1 MADGSNDGTTNG
13 TTAVTVVAG
22 PAAST
27 TRMLPARGISL
38 YNADTVAMVGKFR
51 LNNNGTFRII
61 KAFEI
66 PVGETWVNDNYISLD
81 VATKSLEIVL
91 DAAITTT
98 QGDWVSKHR
107 DEVQ

>member
-1 MADGSNDGTTNG
+1 MADGSNDGTTNS
-13 TTAVTVVAG
+13 TTAVTVIAA

-27 TRMLPARGISL
+27 TRMIPARSVSL
-38 YNADTVAMVGKFR
+38 YNADTVAMAGKFR
-51 LNNNGTFRII
+51 LNNNGTFRVI

-81 VATKSLEIVL
+81 ATTKSIEIIL

-107 DEVQ
+107 DEAQ

>member
-1 MADGSNDGTTNG
+1 MADGSTDGTTNS
-13 TTAVTVVAG
+13 TTAVTVVVG

-27 TRMLPARGISL
+27 TRMIPARGISL
-38 YNADTVAMVGKFR
+38 YNADTVAMVGKFQ
-51 LNNNGTFRII
+51 LNNNATIRII

-81 VATKSLEIVL
+81 AATKSLEIVL

>member
-1 MADGSNDGTTNG
+1 MADGSNDGVTNN

-27 TRMLPARGISL
+27 TRMVPARAISL
-38 YNADTVAMVGKFR
+38 YNADTVAMVGKFQ
-51 LNNNGTFRII
+51 LNNNSTIRII

-66 PVGETWVNDNYISLD
+66 PPGETWVNDNYISLD
-81 VATKSLEIVL
+81 AATKSLEIIL

-107 DEVQ
+107 DEAQ